1 MIYSI
6 KGVVVNG
13 QSLNPIKGA
22 KVSISPIMF
31 IFTDTNGNFTIEEDI
46 PESGSLSMIV
56 NAPGFKFV
64 EPALYKGDNTLKTD
78 LGVIQLQPLVSS
90 LNQEKLASSQLST
103 NQIEELSKGNKGADY
118 FAQERL
124 TNQISTIKSTLIPS
138 ILTMVAGFGLT
149 QISNIKPEQFL
160 KYVEQAS
167 CPTQAELITLIN
179 KKNKLVK
186 QLNNTLKLIDN
197 TTKALGITGG
207 IIEGLNIAF
216 NILKNLPIPVS
227 TGVPGVPGLPTNVIL
242 AIQDNKD
249 KIDKLIGKLRTI
261 NTGILSILVLLRQV
275 LLQALQL
282 LNLLDSL
289 VQKCYPDADQEKVA
303 LELTALTNQQSQQL
317 SPVIINVNGFE
328 MGVETEVTNNSLKRR
343 RAIAR
348 NKSGVVMLK
357 GEFSFSSI
365 DQILIDELV
374 FYIQQNDL
382 KAD

>member
-13 QSLNPIKGA
+13 QSLDPIKGA

-31 IFTDTNGNFTIEEDI
+31 IFTDTNGNFTIEGDT

-56 NAPGFKFV
+56 NAPGFQFV

-138 ILTMVAGFGLT
+138 ILTMIAGFGLT

>member
-6 KGVVVNG
+6 KGVVVNE
-13 QSLNPIKGA
+13 QSLDPIKGA
-22 KVSISPIMF
+22 KVSISPIIF
-31 IFTDTNGNFTIEEDI
+31 IFTDTNGNFTIEGDT

-56 NAPGFKFV
+56 NAPGFQFV

-124 TNQISTIKSTLIPS
+124 TNQINTIKSTLIPS

-249 KIDKLIGKLRTI
+249 KIDKLIGKLRNI

-328 MGVETEVTNNSLKRR
+328 IGVETEVTNNSLKRR

>member
-13 QSLNPIKGA
+13 QSLDPIKGA

-31 IFTDTNGNFTIEEDI
+31 IFTDTNGNFTIEGDT
-46 PESGSLSMIV
+46 PESGSLSMII
-56 NAPGFKFV
+56 NAPGFQFV

-124 TNQISTIKSTLIPS
+124 ANQISTIKSTLIPS

-160 KYVEQAS
+160 KYVEQSS

-186 QLNNTLKLIDN
+186 QLNNTLKLINN

-261 NTGILSILVLLRQV
+261 NIGILSTLVLLRQV

>member
-13 QSLNPIKGA
+13 QSLDPIKGA

-31 IFTDTNGNFTIEEDI
+31 IFTDTNGNFTIEGDT
-46 PESGSLSMIV
+46 PESGSLSMII
-56 NAPGFKFV
+56 NAPGFQFV

-124 TNQISTIKSTLIPS
+124 ANQISTIKSTLIPS

-186 QLNNTLKLIDN
+186 QLNNSLKIIDS
-197 TTKALGITGG
+197 TTKALGIAGG
-207 IIEGLNIAF
+207 VIEGLSIAY
-216 NILKNLPIPVS
+216 NVLKNIPVPVS
-227 TGVPGVPGLPTNVIL
+227 TGAPGVPGLPTNVIL
-242 AIQDNKD
+242 GIQDSKD
-249 KIDKLIGKLRTI
+249 KLDKLITNLKTI
-261 NTGILSILVLLRQV
+261 NASTLTILILLRQI
-275 LLQALQL
+275 LLQVIQL

-289 VQKCYPDADQEKVA
+289 VQECFPDADQEQIA
-303 LELTALTNQQSQQL
+303 NELITLTNEQSQQL
-317 SPVIINVNGFE
+317 SPVVTNVNGFT
-328 MGVETEVTNNSLKRR
+328 MGVETEVTNNTLKRR
-343 RAIAR
+343 RATAT
-348 NKSGVVMLK
+348 NNQGVVMLK
-357 GEFSFSSI
+357 GELSFSSI

-382 KAD
+382 RAD

>member
-13 QSLNPIKGA
+13 QSLDPIKGA

-31 IFTDTNGNFTIEEDI
+31 IFTDTNGNFTIEGDT

-56 NAPGFKFV
+56 NAPGFQFV

-78 LGVIQLQPLVSS
+78 LGVIQLQSLVSS

-103 NQIEELSKGNKGADY
+103 DQIKELSKGNKGADY

-124 TNQISTIKSTLIPS
+124 ANQISTIKSTLIPS

-261 NTGILSILVLLRQV
+261 NTGILSTLVLLRQV